1 MHIYDCNF
9 LSTATCPTIDIGN
22 NGKINFVDASVV
34 KYAIVMCNKNYMNS
48 GSHVLNCTNGVWNG
62 IMPKC
67 VPL

>member
-22 NGKINFVDASVV
+22 NDTINVVDAGVV
-34 KYAIVMCNKNYMNS
+34 KYAIVTCNNNYRKS
-48 GSHVLNCTNGVWNG
+48 SILTCTNGVWNG

-67 VPL
+67 VPH